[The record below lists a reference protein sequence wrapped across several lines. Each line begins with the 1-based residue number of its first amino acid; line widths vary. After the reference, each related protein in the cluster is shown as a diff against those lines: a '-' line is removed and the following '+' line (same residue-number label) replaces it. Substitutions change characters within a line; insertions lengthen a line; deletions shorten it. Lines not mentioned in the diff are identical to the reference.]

1 MKVSVI
7 TIAYNAAE
15 TIRDTIESV
24 LSQDYPDVEY
34 IIVDGNSSDGTQEI
48 VKSYGDQISKFIS
61 EPDGGVYDAMNKG
74 IALASGDIV
83 SILNSDD
90 AYANDRVISDVVE
103 KLVADGSDIIY
114 GDLQYVD
121 RADTSKVLRTW
132 KSGVLKPNSFKWGW
146 MPPHPTVFVRR
157 KCYEDWGGF
166 NLKLKT
172 SADYELMLRFL
183 HKHRVVAS
191 YLPKVLVKMKMG
203 GQSNASVGNRLYANK
218 EDRMAWKLNGLKPY
232 FFTIWLKPIRKIGQF
247 FDKG

>member
-7 TIAYNAAE
+7 TIAFNAAE
-15 TIRDTIESV
+15 TIRETVESV
-24 LSQDYPDVEY
+24 LSQDYPSVEY
-34 IIVDGNSSDGTQEI
+34 IIVDGKSSDGTQEI
-48 VKSYGDQISKFIS
+48 VESYGDRISKFIS

-74 IALASGDIV
+74 IGLATGDVI

-90 AYANDRVISDVVE
+90 AYAYPSVISEVVA
-103 KLVADGSDIIY
+103 KMNSDNSDLVY

-121 RADTSKVLRTW
+121 RENTSKVLRNW
-132 KSGVLKPNSFKWGW
+132 KSGTLKLNAFKWGW
-146 MPPHPTVFVRR
+146 MPPHPTLFVRR
-157 KCYEDWGGF
+157 KCYDNWGRF

-172 SADYELMLRFL
+172 SADYELMLRFM
-183 HKHRVVAS
+183 HKQKAKVS

-232 FFTIWLKPIRKIGQF
+232 FFTLWLKPIRKIGQF